1 MSRRAE
7 PRRVGLWTYFWL
19 YIALL
24 YTPLI
29 VLALFSLH
37 DSELLSLPWRG
48 FSLRWYREM
57 LHQAALLRSLRISIV
72 VAALASTAAVILGG
86 ALGIAVSRFRF
97 PGRGLLLALALSPL
111 VIPYL
116 GLAVS
121 LLMTFVALGLKPS
134 IPTVVIGHSVVAM
147 PYALLLVATRL
158 LGIDPELEEAAL
170 DLGAG
175 WTSIL
180 GRLYV
185 PLMGP
190 ALGTA
195 FVTAFVLSFDELYL
209 AFFLSGSDQTLP
221 VYFFS
226 GLRHPEFLPP
236 TLALTT
242 LVTVIVVSAT
252 LASQLVA
259 MRRGAKAV

>member
-1 MSRRAE
+1 MSR
-7 PRRVGLWTYFWL
+7 PRHVGLWIYFWFYL
-19 YIALL
+19 GLL
-24 YTPLI
+24 FTPLI
-29 VLALFSLH
+29 VLAAFSLH
-37 DSELLSLPWRG
+37 DSELLALPWQG

-57 LHQAALLRSLRISIV
+57 LHSEALLRSLRVSIV
-72 VAALASTAAVILGG
+72 VALVSSTLAVALGG

-97 PGRGLLLALALSPL
+97 PGRGVLTVLALSPL

-134 IPTVVIGHSVVAM
+134 IGTVVVGHTVVAI

-158 LGIDPELEEAAL
+158 LGVDPELEEAAL

-175 WTSIL
+175 WRSIL
-180 GRLYV
+180 GRLYI

-190 ALGTA
+190 AIGTA
-195 FVTAFVLSFDELYL
+195 FVTTFILSFDELYL

-242 LVTVIVVSAT
+242 LVTVLVVAITLSSQVVS
-252 LASQLVA
+252 L
-259 MRRGAKAV
+259 RRRAPA

>member
-1 MSRRAE
+1 MSR
-7 PRRVGLWTYFWL
+7 PRHVGLWIYFWL
-19 YIALL
+19 YLGLL
-24 YTPLI
+24 FTPLI
-29 VLALFSLH
+29 VLAAFSLH
-37 DSELLSLPWRG
+37 DSDLLALPWQG

-57 LHQAALLRSLRISIV
+57 LHSEALLRSLRVSIV
-72 VAALASTAAVILGG
+72 VALASSTLAVLLG
-86 ALGIAVSRFRF
+86 ASLGIAVSRFRF
-97 PGRGLLLALALSPL
+97 PGRGVLTVLALSPL

-134 IPTVVIGHSVVAM
+134 IGTVVVGHTVVAI

-158 LGIDPELEEAAL
+158 LGVDPELEEAAL

-175 WTSIL
+175 WRSIL
-180 GRLYV
+180 GRLYI

-190 ALGTA
+190 AIGTA
-195 FVTAFVLSFDELYL
+195 FVTTFVLSFDELYL

-242 LVTVIVVSAT
+242 LFTVIVVAIT
-252 LASQLVA
+252 LASSLVSL
-259 MRRGAKAV
+259 RRHELA

>member
-1 MSRRAE
+1 
-7 PRRVGLWTYFWL
+7 LWIYFWFYL
-19 YIALL
+19 GLL
-24 YTPLI
+24 FTPLI
-29 VLALFSLH
+29 VLAAFSLH
-37 DSELLSLPWRG
+37 DSELLALPWQG

-57 LHQAALLRSLRISIV
+57 LHSEALLRSLRVSIV
-72 VAALASTAAVILGG
+72 VALVSSTLAVALGG

-97 PGRGLLLALALSPL
+97 PGRGVLTVLALSPL

-134 IPTVVIGHSVVAM
+134 IGTVVVGHTVVAI

-158 LGIDPELEEAAL
+158 LGVDPELEEAAL

-175 WTSIL
+175 WRSIL
-180 GRLYV
+180 GRLYI

-190 ALGTA
+190 AIGTA
-195 FVTAFVLSFDELYL
+195 FVTTFILSFDELYL

-242 LVTVIVVSAT
+242 LVTVLVVAITLSSQVVS
-252 LASQLVA
+252 L
-259 MRRGAKAV
+259 RRRAPA

>member
-1 MSRRAE
+1 MSRPSA
-7 PRRVGLWTYFWL
+7 PRHAGLWIYFWL
-19 YIALL
+19 YIGLL
-24 YTPLI
+24 YTPLL
-29 VLALFSLH
+29 VLAAFSLH
-37 DSELLSLPWRG
+37 DSDLLALPWQG
-48 FSLRWYREM
+48 FSLRWYRAM
-57 LHQAALLRSLRISIV
+57 FHSTALLRSFRVSLIV
-72 VAALASTAAVILGG
+72 ALLSSTVAVCLGG

-97 PGRGLLLALALSPL
+97 PGRGTLLVLALSPL

-134 IPTVVIGHSVVAM
+134 IPTVVVGHSVVAM

-175 WTSIL
+175 WRSIL
-180 GRLYV
+180 ARLYV

-190 ALGTA
+190 AIGTA

-242 LVTVIVVSAT
+242 LVTMLVVAITLSSQIVILRHRGT
-252 LASQLVA
+252 A
-259 MRRGAKAV
+259 M

>member
-1 MSRRAE
+1 MSR
-7 PRRVGLWTYFWL
+7 PRHVGLWVYFWL
-19 YIALL
+19 YIGLL
-24 YTPLI
+24 YMPLL
-29 VLALFSLH
+29 VLAAFSMH
-37 DSELLSLPWRG
+37 DSDLLALPWKG
-48 FSLRWYREM
+48 FSVRWYHEM
-57 LHQAALLRSLRISIV
+57 LHAPALLRSLRISVV
-72 VAALASTAAVILGG
+72 VALLSATIAVSLGG
-86 ALGIAVSRFRF
+86 ALAIAVSRFRF
-97 PGRGLLLALALSPL
+97 PGRGVLVVLALSPL

-134 IPTVVIGHSVVAM
+134 IPTVVVGHSVVAM
-147 PYALLLVATRL
+147 PFALLLVATRL

-175 WTSIL
+175 WRSIL
-180 GRLYV
+180 GRLYI

-190 ALGTA
+190 AIGTA
-195 FVTAFVLSFDELYL
+195 FVTAFILSFDELYL

-242 LVTVIVVSAT
+242 LVTVLVVGFTLSSQVVTLRRRAAAT
-252 LASQLVA
+252 
-259 MRRGAKAV
+259 

>member
-1 MSRRAE
+1 M
-7 PRRVGLWTYFWL
+7 LWTYFWL
-19 YIALL
+19 YIGLL
-24 YTPLI
+24 YLPLL
-29 VLALFSLH
+29 VLAAFSFHNSTILG
-37 DSELLSLPWRG
+37 LPWRG
-48 FSLRWYREM
+48 FSLQWYREIV
-57 LHQAALLRSLRISIV
+57 HATALLRSLRVSFIV
-72 VAALASTAAVILGG
+72 ALLSATIAVMLGG

-97 PGRGLLLALALSPL
+97 PGRGVLMALALSPL

-116 GLAVS
+116 GLAVA
-121 LLMTFVALGLKPS
+121 LLMTFVALGMKPS
-134 IPTVVIGHSVVAM
+134 ILTVVVGHSVVAM

-158 LGIDPELEEAAL
+158 LGVDPELEEAAM

-175 WTSIL
+175 WPSVL
-180 GRLYV
+180 RRLYI

-190 ALGTA
+190 AIGTA

-242 LVTVIVVSAT
+242 LVTLVVVSLT
-252 LASQLVA
+252 LVSQLAAVRRRVA
-259 MRRGAKAV
+259 SRVAT